1 MPIIIPKNLPAH
13 KIMNS
18 ENVFVMTRTRAQRQD
33 IRPLRIALLNL
44 MPTKVETETQ
54 LIRMLANT
62 PLQVELVLLYMSSH
76 ISKNISYTHLN
87 TFYKT
92 FSEIE
97 DQKFD
102 GMIITGAPV
111 ENLDFEDVDYWPEL
125 CRVMDYSRSNVFSTL
140 HICWGAQAALYH
152 HYGIQKY
159 VLPQKLF
166 GVYTHKVYNS
176 KARLLRGFDDE
187 FYAIHSRHA
196 QTRRED
202 IKKIPSLELMADS
215 EEAGPFV
222 AASKNRRQIFVLG
235 HAEYDKY
242 TLKDEY
248 ERDFEKDPSTPLP
261 QNYFVNDDP
270 FGDVVVRWKSHANL
284 LFSNWLN
291 YYVYQETPFDID
303 SISD

>member
-1 MPIIIPKNLPAH
+1 
-13 KIMNS
+13 
-18 ENVFVMTRTRAQRQD
+18 
-33 IRPLRIALLNL
+33 